1 MQGMSKKLR
10 AFGLYALI
18 VVAGLG
24 CGLAVAKLPSLFKKN
39 YVEGDYSAYY
49 QNASARVVLYG
60 TKTCPYCT
68 RTREYLKARNIAFAD
83 LDVEDSEN
91 ARKEFAQ
98 LGGGGV
104 PVILVGNRR
113 IQGFNRSA
121 LDAALESQPH

>member
-18 VVAGLG
+18 AVAGLG

-49 QNASARVVLYG
+49 QNASASVVLYG

-68 RTREYLKARNIAFAD
+68 RTLSLIH
-83 LDVEDSEN
+83 
-91 ARKEFAQ
+91 
-98 LGGGGV
+98 
-104 PVILVGNRR
+104 I
-113 IQGFNRSA
+113 
-121 LDAALESQPH
+121 